1 MQPELIVL
9 IVLAVLVVAAVL
21 IAVAA
26 RRRSQRLRERF
37 GPEYDRAVQEAG
49 GRRPGESE
57 LTARQR
63 RVERLE
69 IRPLDQDARDE
80 YARRWRDVQARFVDE
95 PVESVRTADVL
106 VVEVMRERGY
116 PVEDFDQRE
125 ADLSVDHPQVV
136 EHYRAARGI
145 SMAADRDQA
154 TTEDLRQ
161 AMVHYRALFEDLL
174 DAGSAEEPEIVV
186 DLREEDIRRPNSGR

>member
-1 MQPELIVL
+1 MQPELIAL
-9 IVLAVLVVAAVL
+9 IGLAVIVVAAVL
-21 IAVAA
+21 VAIAA

-37 GPEYDRAVQEAG
+37 GPEYDRAVEHAG
-49 GRRPGESE
+49 GRRPAESE
-57 LTARQR
+57 LVARQR
-63 RVERLE
+63 RVEGLD
-69 IRPLDQDARDE
+69 IRPLDPDARDE

-95 PVESVRTADVL
+95 PMESVRTADVL
-106 VVEVMRERGY
+106 VIEVMRERGY

-125 ADLSVDHPQVV
+125 ADLSVDHPHVV

-174 DAGSAEEPEIVV
+174 DAGSQEEPEIVV
-186 DLREEDIRRPNSGR
+186 DLRDEEVRRPESRS

>member
-9 IVLAVLVVAAVL
+9 IVLAVLVVAGVL
-21 IAVAA
+21 ITVAA

-37 GPEYDRAVQEAG
+37 GPEYDRAVQQAG
-49 GRRPGESE
+49 GRRPAESE

-69 IRPLDQDARDE
+69 IRPLDQDVRDE

-106 VVEVMRERGY
+106 VVDVMRERGY

-125 ADLSVDHPQVV
+125 ADLSVEHPQVV
-136 EHYRAARGI
+136 ERYRAARGI

-186 DLREEDIRRPNSGR
+186 DLRDEEIRRAEGGS